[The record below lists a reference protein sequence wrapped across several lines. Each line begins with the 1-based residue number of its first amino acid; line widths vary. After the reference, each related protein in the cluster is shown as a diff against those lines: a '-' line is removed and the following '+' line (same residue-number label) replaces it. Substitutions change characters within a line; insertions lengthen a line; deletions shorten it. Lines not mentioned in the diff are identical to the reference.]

1 MFAALAALALTS
13 ATRQMVEGGADPT
26 FIAAAFGKDRSSW
39 VGSHFHG
46 MHVTRPKS
54 QRQRRRD
61 ARRVQDGRR

>member
-1 MFAALAALALTS
+1 MFAALAALTMTS
-13 ATRQMVEGGADPT
+13 ATRQMVEGGGDPT
-26 FIAAAFGKDRSSW
+26 FITAAFGKDRSSW

-46 MHVTRPKS
+46 MHVPPPKN